1 MARAVTENEK
11 SAQQKLAQIEAAK
24 PKDYVPQYRGQMDA
38 LSGQLKDRK
47 FNWNP
52 DADALYQQYADRYRQ
67 QGRLAMKDSMGQTSN
82 LTGGYANSYGSAVGQ
97 QTYDAYLQALSDA
110 GLGIYDRAYGKFQ
123 DEGKN
128 LEAEYGRLKNL
139 DDDAYG
145 QYRDALDA
153 WMKDRDYY
161 TEAEDTAYQRAL
173 LEAQME
179 PAKVVYTGGST
190 KKDTGKKNR
199 YDAVLA
205 EVRAL
210 DAGGSA
216 KSTIQS
222 KIDSAYSG
230 GYITENQKDYLTGN
244 WGSGSRTKTSGNSTT
259 VIKKPG
265 TAVKLA

>member
-1 MARAVTENEK
+1 MARTITEKEK

-38 LSGQLKDRK
+38 LSAQLKDRK
-47 FNWNP
+47 FSWDP
-52 DADALYQQYADRYRQ
+52 DADALYRQYADRYRQ
-67 QGRLAMKDSMGQTSN
+67 QGRLAMKDSMGQTAA
-82 LTGGYANSYGSAVGQ
+82 LTGGYGNSYGSAVGQ

-110 GLGIYDRAYGKFQ
+110 GLGIYDRAYGRFK
-123 DEGKN
+123 DAGAA
-128 LEAEYGRLKNL
+128 LEAEYGRLKDL

-145 QYRDALDA
+145 QYKDALDA

-179 PAKVVYTGGST
+179 PAKVVYAAGKTDS
-190 KKDTGKKNR
+190 GKKNR

-244 WGSGSRTKTSGNSTT
+244 WGSGSRTKTGGNSTT

-265 TAVKLA
+265 MAARLA